1 MRGTSQ
7 RRAAL
12 DSTPKFLIEA
22 EMLNLRV
29 DRWLALYCFRPL
41 RRAFS
46 SAARCRVPILMYHS
60 ISKDPEPGVASYY
73 RLCTSP
79 TVFRRQMAFLRE
91 QGYGTVDLDA
101 LSPLPAAAN
110 ARNDRLVVITFDD
123 GFRDNLTEALPVLEE
138 FGFTATVYVAT
149 AYIRDKRC
157 SFKGRDCLIWP
168 EVREMQARGIRF
180 GSHTVNHPVLYEL
193 SSQEI
198 ANELSNS
205 RAQLEDRLQTHV
217 TAFAYPYAFPKHD
230 PPYAARFKSLLS
242 ENGYNSAVTT
252 TIGCAQRG
260 DDALALRRLPVNSAD
275 DLALFKTKL
284 DGAYDWV
291 EFPQHIF
298 KTFKHMRR
306 NTAEP
311 RR

>member
-7 RRAAL
+7 RCAAL

-22 EMLNLRV
+22 EMLNVRV
-29 DRWLALYCFRPL
+29 DRWLALYCFQPL
-41 RRAFS
+41 CRAFS

-60 ISKDPEPGVASYY
+60 ISEDPEPGVARYY

-101 LSPLPAAAN
+101 LNPLPAAAN

-180 GSHTVNHPVLYEL
+180 GSHTVNHPVLHEL
-193 SSQEI
+193 NWRDIESEI
-198 ANELSNS
+198 CDSKNL
-205 RAQLEDRLQTHV
+205 LEDRIQASV
-217 TAFAYPYAFPKHD
+217 TSLRLSLRVSAGRPRICD
-230 PPYAARFKSLLS
+230 PPPSNAARDRVSALHDYPDRAGEIGRRSVPAKTSGS
-242 ENGYNSAVTT
+242 EF
-252 TIGCAQRG
+252 R
-260 DDALALRRLPVNSAD
+260 
-275 DLALFKTKL
+275 
-284 DGAYDWV
+284 
-291 EFPQHIF
+291 
-298 KTFKHMRR
+298 
-306 NTAEP
+306 
-311 RR
+311 